1 MGTYAALVDLS
12 RCTACRACQVACKQ
26 WNELPG
32 EKTVNTGTY
41 QNPPDL
47 SVTTYTLIRF
57 KEGSQNGEM
66 WWNFFK
72 DQCRHCLE
80 PPCKEAA
87 DMKAKGAIIKEA
99 SGAVLFT
106 EKTRL
111 LDGKEI
117 REACPYDIPRQDPNT
132 KLMAKCT
139 FCADRIAHGMIPA
152 CIKACPTGTLAF
164 GPRDNIL
171 ETANKRL
178 AEVKKRFPEAKL
190 MGDQEEVSWIYLL
203 HRPEAEFQMTAR
215 AKVAR
220 PVVVARRSLLR
231 PFGVLLAGAAVLGSA
246 RADSDSPRE

>member
-1 MGTYAALVDLS
+1 MGDYAALVDLS

-32 EKTVNTGTY
+32 EKTVNRGTY

-47 SVTTYTLIRF
+47 SVSTYTLIRF
-57 KEGSQNGEM
+57 KEIPDGGEM
-66 WWNFFK
+66 RWNFFK

-87 DMKAKGAIIKEA
+87 DMKAKGAIIKEP

-117 REACPYDIPRQDPNT
+117 REACPYDIPRQDPDT

-139 FCADRIAHGMIPA
+139 FCADRIANGMVPA

-164 GPRDNIL
+164 GLRDKVL
-171 ETANKRL
+171 EMANKRL
-178 AEVKKRFPEAKL
+178 AELKKRFPLARL
-190 MGDQEEVSWIYLL
+190 IDQEEVSWIYLL
-203 HRPEAEFQMTAR
+203 HRPQAEFQMAAR
-215 AKVAR
+215 ARVAR
-220 PVVVARRSLLR
+220 PVVVARRSLLN
-231 PFGVLLAGAAVLGSA
+231 PFGVLVEGATVLGSA
-246 RADSDSPRE
+246 RADSPCE